1 MLSNVAK
8 LYHMP
13 CILFCSSKVSFG
25 QRSLPYLAILYSKIR
40 EGALMATTV
49 QMNVR
54 IDEKLK
60 QAGDEALASIG
71 MSPSQAVRLLWQR
84 AAEHGEGL
92 ERVKALAQVAGS
104 DSSEGER
111 VNGIAE
117 GRAVLERGIAALELD
132 KARPLTVNDDEL
144 LEEAALERL
153 HERGLR

>member
-1 MLSNVAK
+1 
-8 LYHMP
+8 
-13 CILFCSSKVSFG
+13 
-25 QRSLPYLAILYSKIR
+25 
-40 EGALMATTV
+40 
-49 QMNVR
+49 MNVR

-117 GRAVLERGIAALELD
+117 ERAVLERGIAALELD
-132 KARPLTVNDDEL
+132 KARPLTVNDEEL